1 MNKDKKI
8 IIIGAGWYG
17 CHIGLYLKRKGYN
30 IKIFDKENDIF
41 QGSSGYNQFRLH
53 SGFHYPRSAE
63 TINEIK
69 INYVRFAKYYKKFIH
84 FPKINIYCIAKK
96 KSLIDSKT
104 YDILINA
111 HKLKAKKKIFS
122 FLENI
127 DVAYNC
133 NEGVLQNEKIKNF
146 YKKELKKNIFLNK
159 KVGSILNLK
168 NKFDLVLDCTN
179 NTLSSKKTVNN
190 NFVLTI
196 SFIYKKNK
204 NKKGYPITVM
214 DGELPSI
221 YPYADKRNMFTLTHA
236 KFTHIKKFNNYS
248 SLLNYKEK
256 IKKKYISQARK
267 NMENDISH
275 YFPSF
280 KKTFSYYSFFLSYK
294 VLPDESSDKRS
305 ITIKQDKNLISCTSP
320 KIANIF
326 SFQDYVDKAIK
337 KFK

>member
-1 MNKDKKI
+1 
-8 IIIGAGWYG
+8 
-17 CHIGLYLKRKGYN
+17 
-30 IKIFDKENDIF
+30 
-41 QGSSGYNQFRLH
+41 
-53 SGFHYPRSAE
+53 
-63 TINEIK
+63 
-69 INYVRFAKYYKKFIH
+69 
-84 FPKINIYCIAKK
+84 
-96 KSLIDSKT
+96 
-104 YDILINA
+104 
-111 HKLKAKKKIFS
+111 
-122 FLENI
+122 
-127 DVAYNC
+127 
-133 NEGVLQNEKIKNF
+133 
-146 YKKELKKNIFLNK
+146 
-159 KVGSILNLK
+159 
-168 NKFDLVLDCTN
+168 
-179 NTLSSKKTVNN
+179 
-190 NFVLTI
+190 
-196 SFIYKKNK
+196 
-204 NKKGYPITVM
+204 M

-221 YPYADKRNMFTLTHA
+221 YPYADKKNMFTLTHA